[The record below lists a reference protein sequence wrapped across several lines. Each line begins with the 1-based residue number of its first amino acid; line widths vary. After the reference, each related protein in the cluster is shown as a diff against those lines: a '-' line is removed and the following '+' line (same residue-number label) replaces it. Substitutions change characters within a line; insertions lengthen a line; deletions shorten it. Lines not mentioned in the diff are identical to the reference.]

1 MQVRREEYFKMGIF
15 SGMIGNASQKDND
28 KVERQLEDILIP
40 GEQVTLAYS
49 LVRDLIVFTE
59 KRLILVDKQGVT
71 GKKTSYKSIP
81 YRSISRFTVE
91 TSGHFDLDAELKIWI
106 SSAVEP
112 AEILQFKSDRN
123 VVEIQQA
130 LAEAVLR

>member
-1 MQVRREEYFKMGIF
+1 MGLF
-15 SGMIGNASQKDND
+15 SGMIGNASQRDND

-40 GEQVTLAYS
+40 DEQVNLAFV
-49 LVRDLIVFTE
+49 LVRDLIVFTDY
-59 KRLILVDKQGVT
+59 RLILVDKQGVT
-71 GKKTSYKSIP
+71 GKKTSYKSLP

-91 TSGHFDLDAELKIWI
+91 TSGHLDLDAELKIWI
-106 SSAVEP
+106 SSAAEP
-112 AEILQFKSDRN
+112 AEVLQFNSDHN

>member
-1 MQVRREEYFKMGIF
+1 MGLF
-15 SGMIGNASQKDND
+15 SGMIGNASQHDND

-40 GEQVTLAYS
+40 DEQVNLAFI
-49 LVRDLIVFTE
+49 LVRDLIVFTDY
-59 KRLILVDKQGVT
+59 RLILVDKQGVT
-71 GKKTSYKSIP
+71 GKKTSYKSLP

-91 TSGHFDLDAELKIWI
+91 TSGHLDLDAKLKIWI
-106 SSAVEP
+106 SSAAEP
-112 AEILQFKSDRN
+112 AEVLQFNSDHN